1 MAINAND
8 LGLYKDSRWQFQHES
23 RYKIILYPINEDVIK
38 KHIGNSDNHNFD
50 LTFSLITSIGPSLMM
65 QTPLKESDLF
75 IKLDEKYLENIEVM
89 MGPETTDA
97 EGFIV
102 EKLLAEYPKKS
113 LNDSYFKGKIKSKK

>member
-1 MAINAND
+1 
-8 LGLYKDSRWQFQHES
+8 
-23 RYKIILYPINEDVIK
+23 
-38 KHIGNSDNHNFD
+38 
-50 LTFSLITSIGPSLMM
+50 MM